1 MSVRGTKKRAVIFLL
16 RYDILGSE
24 RRKFR
29 ISHVDPS
36 LFQYFVEYLYSHR
49 VFGIR
54 LLQKCR
60 PVCQYYEKYQMYDG
74 VYIKGVKQ
82 PMVTG

>member
-1 MSVRGTKKRAVIFLL
+1 VGVWEGWATIECTSMGVVVVVTTTTA
-16 RYDILGSE
+16 Y
-24 RRKFR
+24 
-29 ISHVDPS
+29 
-36 LFQYFVEYLYSHR
+36 EYLYSHR

-74 VYIKGVKQ
+74 ANIKGGKQ

>member
-36 LFQYFVEYLYSHR
+36 LFQYFVEYSTGVSAPR
-49 VFGIR
+49 VSILSGITT
-54 LLQKCR
+54 LGLS
-60 PVCQYYEKYQMYDG
+60 
-74 VYIKGVKQ
+74 KGEAVFQ
-82 PMVTG
+82 FLAR

>member
-1 MSVRGTKKRAVIFLL
+1 MANVWLADAHYWWEVRQTILRA
-16 RYDILGSE
+16 YSA
-24 RRKFR
+24 
-29 ISHVDPS
+29 SPHMHVLPEES
-36 LFQYFVEYLYSHR
+36 KYLYSHR

-60 PVCQYYEKYQMYDG
+60 PVCQYYEKYQIYDG
-74 VYIKGVKQ
+74 VNIKGGKQ